1 MIAEF
6 RRVQPYLLSDFYP
19 LTPYSLEKN
28 AWVAWQFD
36 DPEQGG
42 GVVQAFRRAECS
54 DNKLTVTLR
63 GLDPEA
69 TYCLEDL
76 ENGETRKLAG
86 RELMEQGLE
95 ITLAEQPSAAVIVY
109 RRE

>member
-1 MIAEF
+1 MQEAF
-6 RRVQPYLLSDFYP
+6 GVFVLDPPALVKRRHDLDR
-19 LTPYSLEKN
+19 
-28 AWVAWQFD
+28 
-36 DPEQGG
+36 
-42 GVVQAFRRAECS
+42 GVRAYRDLHVQAFRRAECS

-63 GLDPEA
+63 GLEPEA